1 MSATRLLY
9 SEEALASRIV
19 VMGGAPPSVSPLT
32 SEVAEFAYNSIIEAW
47 GIHELSPS
55 ERLKSL
61 ETFTSFDLHQ
71 KVQRLPILPVLD
83 DDLVPYDESFKMM
96 ASEDYKFK
104 AKRCQGALIVFSP
117 LDVSEPLPT
126 GSSKKSTDQRFPLGK
141 YLRIHGIV
149 RRKKVHR
156 R

>member
-1 MSATRLLY
+1 
-9 SEEALASRIV
+9 
-19 VMGGAPPSVSPLT
+19 MGGAPPSLSPLT

-71 KVQRLPILPVLD
+71 KVQSLPILPVLD
-83 DDLVPYDESFKMM
+83 DDLVPYNESFKIM

-104 AKRCQGALIVFSP
+104 AKQCQGAMIVYSP

-126 GSSKKSTDQRFPLGK
+126 GSLRRSTDQRSPLGK

-149 RRKKVHR
+149 RGKKVR
-156 R
+156 RC